1 MGHEVIVKHSVVQK
15 EKVINIVQERPISI
29 NAEGIGV

>member
-1 MGHEVIVKHSVVQK
+1 MGHEGIAKHSVVQK